1 MKEFKRVTLQD
12 VAKEAKVSYASVSAV
27 LNGKDGKSIRVA
39 QKTKEKILECAAALG
54 YVPNMAARKLKNGTN
69 SLIAVFTYEQIFPVE
84 SENEYYR
91 FFVGIQETAEKLGY
105 DILILNNRPTEEN
118 SSRIV
123 LADGAVMMGV
133 NRDDKGIERLVK
145 ANYPLVFVG
154 RREVSDVPT
163 HWVTFDYQKV
173 ITQMVD
179 HLFSLCTHG
188 AFVYV
193 ESEEQEREPRKDK
206 RRFLLEA
213 ALSLGL
219 QVLIVQADERN
230 IISEEA
236 FRIIEQCKVVVFDR
250 LFLLEPFEM
259 LLERKNL
266 KLGSD
271 IRGVVLEDDWMG
283 GHEHWTRWSNQRLEL
298 GSLSVQYL
306 SRLLQKHSLEQFNT
320 LTDLYLV
327 ISESSAFPEQVG
339 VLQQ

>member
-39 QKTKEKILECAAALG
+39 QKTKELILECAARLG

-154 RREVSDVPT
+154 RREVSDVST

-173 ITQMVD
+173 IAQMVD
-179 HLFSLCTHG
+179 HLNDLCSARTL
-188 AFVYV
+188 VYV
-193 ESEEQEREPRKDK
+193 ESQEQEREPRKDK

-213 ALSLGL
+213 AQSLGL
-219 QVLIVQADERN
+219 EVLIVQADERN
-230 IISEEA
+230 MLSLEA
-236 FRIIEQCKVVVFDR
+236 FGLIEQCKVVVFDR
-250 LFLLEPFEM
+250 LFLLEPFER
-259 LLERKNL
+259 LLERKGL

-271 IRGVVLEDDWMG
+271 IWGAVLEDDWMG
-283 GHEHWTRWSNQRLEL
+283 SHEHWTRWSNQRLEL
-298 GSLSVQYL
+298 GSLAVEYL
-306 SRLLQKHSLEQFNT
+306 SHLLQKETLEQLET
-320 LTDLYLV
+320 LTPLYLV
-327 ISESSAFPEQVG
+327 ISESSAFPK
-339 VLQQ
+339 

>member
-12 VAKEAKVSYASVSAV
+12 VAKEANVSYASVSAV

-39 QKTKEKILECAAALG
+39 QKTKEKILESATRLG
-54 YVPNMAARKLKNGTN
+54 YVPNMAARKLKSGTN

-145 ANYPLVFVG
+145 ANFPLVFVG
-154 RREVSDVPT
+154 RREVPDVST
-163 HWVTFDYQKV
+163 YWVTFDYRKV
-173 ITQMVD
+173 IHQMID
-179 HLFSLCTHG
+179 HLTGLCLNRS
-188 AFVYV
+188 FVYV
-193 ESEEQEREPRKDK
+193 ESQEQEREPRKDK
-206 RRFLLEA
+206 RRFLIEA
-213 ALSLGL
+213 AQAQGL
-219 QVLIVQADERN
+219 EVQIVKADRQN
-230 IISEEA
+230 RISQEA
-236 FRIIEQCKVVVFDR
+236 FDLIKTCKVVVFDR
-250 LFLLEPFEM
+250 LFLLKPFER
-259 LLERKNL
+259 LLNEKAL

-271 IRGVVLEDDWMG
+271 IWGAVLEDDWMG

-298 GSLSVQYL
+298 GSLAVEYL
-306 SRLLQKHSLEQFNT
+306 SMLLQKQPIRQFRT
-320 LTDLYLV
+320 LTPLHFV
-327 ISESSAFPEQVG
+327 IAESTAFP
-339 VLQQ
+339 

>member
-12 VAKEAKVSYASVSAV
+12 VAREAKVSYASVSAV
-27 LNGKDGKSIRVA
+27 LNGKDGQSIRVA
-39 QKTKEKILECAAALG
+39 QKTKEKILECAASLG

-154 RREVSDVPT
+154 RREVAEVST

-173 ITQMVD
+173 IIQMVD
-179 HLFSLCTHG
+179 HLSGLCLQHSL
-188 AFVYV
+188 VYV
-193 ESEEQEREPRKDK
+193 ESFEQEREPRKDK
-206 RRFLLEA
+206 RRFLLDA
-213 ALSLGL
+213 ARSLGL

-230 IISEEA
+230 RISDEA
-236 FRIIEQCKVVVFDR
+236 FTLILQCKVVVFDR
-250 LFLLEPFEM
+250 LFLLEPFER
-259 LLERKNL
+259 LLERKYL

-271 IRGVVLEDDWMG
+271 IRGAVLEDDWMG
-283 GHEHWTRWSNQRLEL
+283 CHEHWTRWSNQRLEL
-298 GSLSVQYL
+298 GSLAVEYL
-306 SRLLQKHSLEQFNT
+306 SHLLQKDSLEQLDR
-320 LTDLYLV
+320 LTPLHLV
-327 ISESSAFPEQVG
+327 IAESSAFAE
-339 VLQQ
+339 